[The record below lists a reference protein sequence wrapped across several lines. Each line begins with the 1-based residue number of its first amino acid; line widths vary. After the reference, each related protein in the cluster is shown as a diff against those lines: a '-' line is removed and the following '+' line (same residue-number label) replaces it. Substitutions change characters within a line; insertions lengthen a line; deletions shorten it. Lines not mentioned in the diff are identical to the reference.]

1 MAVLSKQNFNL
12 KLLFFEERGRPEN
25 PANNLSGAKEITNNK
40 LNPHMASTPGVE
52 PRPHWREVSAL
63 TTAPPLLPNWVRIF
77 CMLQLWFPKDLID
90 KIQVFSLN
98 TIF

>member
-1 MAVLSKQNFNL
+1 MAVLSRQNFNL

-63 TTAPPLLPNWVRIF
+63 TTAQGHPTAIFGKISVRR
-77 CMLQLWFPKDLID
+77 
-90 KIQVFSLN
+90 
-98 TIF
+98 TI